1 MALLGEKPMIT
12 REDLVRDGEAMRERL
27 FGSVE
32 DGAPAVMR
40 TLLTEGAY
48 GAVWSRPGL
57 AIEDRMICALAALAS
72 IRAPASTRRHVAAA
86 LDLGLTPRT
95 IAEIFIQIGI
105 YAGFAMSEE
114 AVATANQVFA
124 ERGLPAP
131 VDPVRDDA
139 LEVLTERGSAL
150 MNQLHGAR
158 ATGGYASPDNKVT
171 SLFYPLA
178 IQYGYGEIWFRPGLD
193 HRQRALVAVAGFT
206 ALKLEGQV
214 AKFGQSA
221 LNMGLD
227 RPEML
232 EAVIQTA
239 PISGF
244 APVLNALAG
253 LSAVLDG

>member
-1 MALLGEKPMIT
+1 MTT
-12 REDLVRDGEAMRERL
+12 REDLLRDGEAMRERL

-40 TLLTEGAY
+40 TLLSEGAY
-48 GAVWSRPGL
+48 GAVWCRPGL
-57 AIEDRMICALAALAS
+57 AIEDRMICALAALGS

-86 LDLGLTPRT
+86 LDLGLSPLT
-95 IAEIFIQIGI
+95 IVEIFIQIGI
-105 YAGFAMSEE
+105 YAGFAMTEE
-114 AVATANQVFA
+114 AVATANAVFA
-124 ERGLPAP
+124 ERGIPAP
-131 VDPVRDDA
+131 SDPVREDTLD
-139 LEVLTERGSAL
+139 LLSKRGRDL
-150 MNQLHGAR
+150 MNQIHGAR
-158 ATGGYASPDNKVT
+158 ATGGYASPENKIT
-171 SLFYPLA
+171 GRFYPLA

-227 RPEML
+227 QNEML

-253 LSAVLDG
+253 LSAVLEK